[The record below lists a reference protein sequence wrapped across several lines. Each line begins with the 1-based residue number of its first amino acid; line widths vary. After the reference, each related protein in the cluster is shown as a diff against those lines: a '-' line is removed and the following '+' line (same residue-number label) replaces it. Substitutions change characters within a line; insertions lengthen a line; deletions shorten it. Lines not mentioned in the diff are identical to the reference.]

1 MKEGKIM
8 DTILIYI
15 FVSIIYIFCLFCV
28 GVIIKDLI
36 DECKKDKKTKK
47 EHGKENA

>member
-1 MKEGKIM
+1 M

-15 FVSIIYIFCLFCV
+15 FVSIIYLFCLFCV

-36 DECKKDKKTKK
+36 DNYKKDKKTK
-47 EHGKENA
+47 ENQRKENT